1 MSMHKL
7 KGGGD
12 HASNQV
18 NFCNDF
24 WTYNDKYIYAWDSR
38 GR

>member
-1 MSMHKL
+1 MYKY

-18 NFCNDF
+18 DF
-24 WTYNDKYIYAWDSR
+24 SYNIRIYNNKYIYAWSSR